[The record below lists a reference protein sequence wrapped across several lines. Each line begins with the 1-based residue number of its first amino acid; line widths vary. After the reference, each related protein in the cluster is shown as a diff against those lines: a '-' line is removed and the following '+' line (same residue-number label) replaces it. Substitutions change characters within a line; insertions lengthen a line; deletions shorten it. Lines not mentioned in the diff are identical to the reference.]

1 MSSETVN
8 VPPTEVL
15 DVLGPPD
22 LDSLDEARG
31 AGRVCIWGGESLTI
45 ETAVGLCETEATA
58 ANCSVGRSLHRLVGA
73 RSPHASPPLSHMTM
87 RVYQVDRYGTVTRDS
102 GRVIVPPPQ
111 ELTPTTDR
119 YPPCQCPRHRV
130 GQGKPR

>member
-15 DVLGPPD
+15 DVLGLPD

-45 ETAVGLCETEATA
+45 ETAVDLGEQEADAGTCFPRACRKCVADRAHRGLFAHTPMCDLCETEATA
-58 ANCSVGRSLHRLVGA
+58 ANCTVGRSLYRLV
-73 RSPHASPPLSHMTM
+73 
-87 RVYQVDRYGTVTRDS
+87 RDN
-102 GRVIVPPPQ
+102 R
-111 ELTPTTDR
+111 R
-119 YPPCQCPRHRV
+119 
-130 GQGKPR
+130 

>member
-15 DVLGPPD
+15 DVLGLPD
-22 LDSLDEARG
+22 LDSLDEDRA
-31 AGRVCIWGGESLTI
+31 AGRVCIWGGEPLTI
-45 ETAVGLCETEATA
+45 ETAVDRCETEATA
-58 ANCSVGRSLHRLVGA
+58 ANCTVGRSLYRLVGA

-87 RVYQVDRYGTVTRDS
+87 RVYQVDRYGTATRDS
-102 GRVIVPPPQ
+102 VRVIVPPTQ
-111 ELTPTTDR
+111 GLTPATDR
-119 YPPCQCPRHRV
+119 YPPCRCPRHRD